1 MLRPDPST
9 TFIYNVP
16 MIQVLIKLGLSIL
29 LGGAIGLEREFGHK
43 PAGLRTN
50 ILICLGSTMMMTL
63 SGLMLTGKSAD
74 LFDPLRVAAGVIT
87 GMGFIG
93 AGTVIRSSGHV
104 HGLTTASTVWA
115 VTGLGLVIGAGYYR
129 IAVVFAAVVVVTLVV
144 FRKIEQILP
153 RKIGF
158 QYVLTAKNRPGIL
171 GELNEAA
178 RRRGIRLDDAVLKR
192 TGAAATVSF
201 NFSARDAA
209 EREFAL
215 VVAAL
220 GEVTEIR
227 LG

>member
-1 MLRPDPST
+1 
-9 TFIYNVP
+9 

-50 ILICLGSTMMMTL
+50 ILICLGSTMMMSL
-63 SGLMLTGKSAD
+63 SGLMLSGKSAT

-93 AGTVIRSSGHV
+93 AGTVIRASGHI
-104 HGLTTASTVWA
+104 HGLTTASTLWT

-129 IAVVFAAVVVVTLVV
+129 IAVLFAAIVVITLIF

-153 RKIGF
+153 RKIAF
-158 QYVLTAKNRPGIL
+158 QYVLEAKDKPGLL
-171 GELNEAA
+171 GELSEEA
-178 RRRGIRLDDAVLKR
+178 RKRGIHLDDVVLKR
-192 TGAAATVSF
+192 AGTEAVINLYF
-201 NFSARDAA
+201 VAREAD
-209 EREFAL
+209 EREFARS
-215 VVAAL
+215 VAAL
-220 GEVTEIR
+220 GQVTEIR

>member
-1 MLRPDPST
+1 M
-9 TFIYNVP
+9 YNIP
-16 MIQVLIKLGLSIL
+16 MTHVLIKLGLSIF

-63 SGLMLTGKSAD
+63 SGIMVGGKSAD

-93 AGTVIRSSGHV
+93 AGTVIRASGHV
-104 HGLTTASTVWA
+104 HGLTTASTLWA

-129 IAVVFAAVVVVTLVV
+129 IAVVFAAVVVVTLIL

-158 QYVLTAKNRPGIL
+158 QYVLTVRDRPGIL

-178 RRRGIRLDDAVLKR
+178 RKRGIHLEDVVLKR
-192 TGAAATVSF
+192 TGTAATIRL
-201 NFSARDAA
+201 NFTTRDAV
-209 EREFAL
+209 EREFARAA
-215 VVAAL
+215 AAL

>member
-1 MLRPDPST
+1 M
-9 TFIYNVP
+9 YNVP

-63 SGLMLTGKSAD
+63 SGIMLVRKGAESAD
-74 LFDPLRVAAGVIT
+74 SLRIAAGVIT

-93 AGTVIRSSGHV
+93 AGAVIRASGHV
-104 HGLTTASTVWA
+104 HGLTTASTLWA

-129 IAVVFAAVVVVTLVV
+129 IAIVFTAVVVVTLIL

-158 QYVLTAKNRPGIL
+158 QYVLMAKDRPGIL

-178 RRRGIRLDDAVLKR
+178 RKRGIHLDEVVLKR
-192 TGAAATVSF
+192 TGTAATVNL
-201 NFSARDAA
+201 NFSARDTV
-209 EREFAL
+209 ELEFAKA
-215 VVAAL
+215 VAAL
-220 GEVTEIR
+220 GEVIEIR

>member
-1 MLRPDPST
+1 MT
-9 TFIYNVP
+9 H
-16 MIQVLIKLGLSIL
+16 VLIKLGLSIF

-63 SGLMLTGKSAD
+63 SGIMVGGKSAD

-93 AGTVIRSSGHV
+93 AGTVIRASGHV
-104 HGLTTASTVWA
+104 HGLTTASTLWA

-129 IAVVFAAVVVVTLVV
+129 IAVVFAAVVVVTLIL

-158 QYVLTAKNRPGIL
+158 QYVLTVRDRPGIL

-178 RRRGIRLDDAVLKR
+178 RKRGIHLEDVVLKR
-192 TGAAATVSF
+192 TGTAATIRL
-201 NFSARDAA
+201 NFTTRDAV
-209 EREFAL
+209 EREFARA
-215 VVAAL
+215 VAAL

>member
-1 MLRPDPST
+1 
-9 TFIYNVP
+9 
-16 MIQVLIKLGLSIL
+16 MIHVLIKLGLSIL

-63 SGLMLTGKSAD
+63 SGLMLTGKSAE
-74 LFDPLRVAAGVIT
+74 LFDPLRVAAGIIT

-93 AGTVIRSSGHV
+93 AGTVIRASGHI

-115 VTGLGLVIGAGYYR
+115 VTGLGLVIGAGFFR
-129 IAVVFAAVVVVTLVV
+129 IAVVFAAVVVVTLIV

-153 RKIGF
+153 RKISF
-158 QYVLTAKNRPGIL
+158 QYVLTAKDKPGIL

-178 RRRGIRLDDAVLKR
+178 RRRGIHLDDVVLKR
-192 TGAAATVSF
+192 TGAAAIVSF
-201 NFSARDAA
+201 NFNVRDAV
-209 EREFAL
+209 EREFAGAI
-215 VVAAL
+215 AAL

>member
-1 MLRPDPST
+1 M
-9 TFIYNVP
+9 
-16 MIQVLIKLGLSIL
+16 MQVLIKLGLSIL

-63 SGLMLTGKSAD
+63 SGIMLSGKAAD

-93 AGTVIRSSGHV
+93 AGTVIRSSGHI
-104 HGLTTASTVWA
+104 HGLTTASTLWA

-129 IAVVFAAVVVVTLVV
+129 IAVLFAAVVVVTLVL

-153 RKIGF
+153 RKISF
-158 QYVLTAKNRPGIL
+158 QYVLAAKDRPGIL
-171 GELNEAA
+171 SELDEMA
-178 RRRGIRLDDAVLKR
+178 RKRGLHLEDVVLKR
-192 TGAAATVSF
+192 TGTAATISLNF
-201 NFSARDAA
+201 NTRDAV
-209 EREFAL
+209 EREFARA
-215 VVAAL
+215 VSAL
-220 GEVTEIR
+220 GDVTEIR

>member
-1 MLRPDPST
+1 
-9 TFIYNVP
+9 
-16 MIQVLIKLGLSIL
+16 MIHVLIKLGLSIL

-63 SGLMLTGKSAD
+63 SGIMVGGKSAD

-93 AGTVIRSSGHV
+93 AGTVIRASGHV
-104 HGLTTASTVWA
+104 HGLTTASTLWA
-115 VTGLGLVIGAGYYR
+115 VTGLGLVIGAGYYH
-129 IAVVFAAVVVVTLVV
+129 IAVVFAAVVVVTLIL

-153 RKIGF
+153 HKIGF
-158 QYVLTAKNRPGIL
+158 QYVLTVKDRPGIL

-178 RRRGIRLDDAVLKR
+178 RKRGIHLEDVVLKR
-192 TGAAATVSF
+192 TGTAATIRL
-201 NFSARDAA
+201 NFTTRDAV
-209 EREFAL
+209 EREFARTA
-215 VVAAL
+215 AAL

>member
-1 MLRPDPST
+1 M
-9 TFIYNVP
+9 YNVP

-63 SGLMLTGKSAD
+63 SGIMLVGKGAGSAD
-74 LFDPLRVAAGVIT
+74 SLRIAAGVIT

-93 AGTVIRSSGHV
+93 AGAVIRASGHV
-104 HGLTTASTVWA
+104 HGLTTASTLWA

-129 IAVVFAAVVVVTLVV
+129 IAVVFTAVVVVTLIL

-158 QYVLTAKNRPGIL
+158 QYVLMAKDRPGIL

-178 RRRGIRLDDAVLKR
+178 RKRGIHLDEVVLKR
-192 TGAAATVSF
+192 TGTAATISL
-201 NFSARDAA
+201 NFSARDTV
-209 EREFAL
+209 EREFAHT
-215 VVAAL
+215 VSEL
-220 GEVTEIR
+220 GEIAEVR

>member
-1 MLRPDPST
+1 M
-9 TFIYNVP
+9 YNKK
-16 MIQVLIKLGLSIL
+16 MIHVLIKLGLSIF

-63 SGLMLTGKSAD
+63 SGIMVGGKSAD

-93 AGTVIRSSGHV
+93 AGTVIRASGHV
-104 HGLTTASTVWA
+104 HGLTTASTLWA

-129 IAVVFAAVVVVTLVV
+129 IAVVFAAVVVVTLIL

-158 QYVLTAKNRPGIL
+158 QYVLTVKDRPGIL

-178 RRRGIRLDDAVLKR
+178 RKRGIHLEDVVLKR
-192 TGAAATVSF
+192 TGTAATIRL
-201 NFSARDAA
+201 NFTTRDAV
-209 EREFAL
+209 EREFARA
-215 VVAAL
+215 VAAL

>member
-1 MLRPDPST
+1 M
-9 TFIYNVP
+9 YNNP

-93 AGTVIRSSGHV
+93 AGTVIRASGHI

-129 IAVVFAAVVVVTLVV
+129 IAVLFAAVVVVTLIV
-144 FRKIEQILP
+144 FRKVEQILP
-153 RKIGF
+153 RKISF
-158 QYVLTAKNRPGIL
+158 EYVLTTKNRPGIL

-178 RRRGIRLDDAVLKR
+178 RRRGIHMDGVVLKR
-192 TGAAATVSF
+192 TGAVATVSF

-209 EREFAL
+209 EREFAGF
-215 VVAAL
+215 VAAL

>member
-1 MLRPDPST
+1 
-9 TFIYNVP
+9 

-93 AGTVIRSSGHV
+93 AGTVIRASGHI
-104 HGLTTASTVWA
+104 HGLTTASTLWA
-115 VTGLGLVIGAGYYR
+115 VTGLGLVIGAGFYD
-129 IAVVFAAVVVVTLVV
+129 IAVLFAGIVVITLII
-144 FRKIEQILP
+144 FRKVEQILP
-153 RKIGF
+153 RKINF
-158 QYVLTAKNRPGIL
+158 QYVLAARDRPGIL
-171 GELNEAA
+171 GELSEVA
-178 RRRGIRLDDAVLKR
+178 RKDGIHLDDVVLKR
-192 TGAAATVSF
+192 TGTTATISF
-201 NFSARDAA
+201 FFSARDAA
-209 EREFAL
+209 EREFARA
-215 VVAAL
+215 VTAL
-220 GEVTEIR
+220 GEVIEIR

>member
-1 MLRPDPST
+1 M
-9 TFIYNVP
+9 YNVP

-63 SGLMLTGKSAD
+63 SGIMLVGKSAGSAD
-74 LFDPLRVAAGVIT
+74 SLRIAAGVIT

-93 AGTVIRSSGHV
+93 AGAVIRASGHV
-104 HGLTTASTVWA
+104 HGLTTASTLWA

-129 IAVVFAAVVVVTLVV
+129 IAVVFTAVVVVTLIL

-158 QYVLTAKNRPGIL
+158 QYVLMAKDRPGIL

-178 RRRGIRLDDAVLKR
+178 RKRGIHLDEVVLKR
-192 TGAAATVSF
+192 TGTAATISL
-201 NFSARDAA
+201 NFSARDTV
-209 EREFAL
+209 EREFAHA
-215 VVAAL
+215 VAAL
-220 GEVTEIR
+220 GEVTEVR

>member
-1 MLRPDPST
+1 
-9 TFIYNVP
+9 
-16 MIQVLIKLGLSIL
+16 MIPILIKLGLAIL

-50 ILICLGSTMMMTL
+50 ILICLGSTMMMSL
-63 SGLMLTGKSAD
+63 SGLLLRGPAAQ

-93 AGTVIRSSGHV
+93 AGAVIRASGHV
-104 HGLTTASTVWA
+104 HGLTTAATVWV

-129 IAVVFAAVVVVTLVV
+129 IAVVFAAVVVASLIL
-144 FRKIEQILP
+144 FRKIEQVLP

-158 QYVLTAKNRPGIL
+158 QYVLEAPDRPGLL
-171 GELNEAA
+171 GEISAAA
-178 RRRGIRLDDAVLKR
+178 RAGGIHLDDVVLKR
-192 TGAAATVSF
+192 AGAAAVVSF
-201 NFSARDAA
+201 NFVARDAA
-209 EREFAL
+209 EREFARGI
-215 VVAAL
+215 AAL

>member
-1 MLRPDPST
+1 M
-9 TFIYNVP
+9 YNVP
-16 MIQVLIKLGLSIL
+16 MIHVLIKLGLSIL

-63 SGLMLTGKSAD
+63 SGIMVGGKSAD

-93 AGTVIRSSGHV
+93 AGTVIRASGHV
-104 HGLTTASTVWA
+104 HGLTTASTLWA
-115 VTGLGLVIGAGYYR
+115 VTGLGLVIGAGYYH
-129 IAVVFAAVVVVTLVV
+129 IAVVFAAVVVVTLIL

-153 RKIGF
+153 HKIGF
-158 QYVLTAKNRPGIL
+158 QYVLTVKDRPGIL

-178 RRRGIRLDDAVLKR
+178 RKRGIHLEDVVLKR
-192 TGAAATVSF
+192 TGTAATIRL
-201 NFSARDAA
+201 NFTTRDAV
-209 EREFAL
+209 EREFARTA
-215 VVAAL
+215 AAL

>member
-1 MLRPDPST
+1 
-9 TFIYNVP
+9 
-16 MIQVLIKLGLSIL
+16 MIQILIKLGLAIL

-63 SGLMLTGKSAD
+63 SGLLLRGQAAD

-93 AGTVIRSSGHV
+93 AGAVIRASGHV
-104 HGLTTASTVWA
+104 HGLTTAATVWV
-115 VTGLGLVIGAGYYR
+115 VTGLGLVIGAGYYW
-129 IAVVFAAVVVVTLVV
+129 IAAVFAAVVVFSLVL
-144 FRKIEQILP
+144 FRKIEQVLP

-158 QYVLTAKNRPGIL
+158 QYVLEARDRPGLL
-171 GELNEAA
+171 GEIGGAA
-178 RRRGIRLDDAVLKR
+178 RGCGIHLDDVVLKR
-192 TGAAATVSF
+192 SGAAAVISF
-201 NFSARDAA
+201 NFIARDAI
-209 EREFAL
+209 EREFAR
-215 VVAAL
+215 VIAAL

>member
-1 MLRPDPST
+1 MT
-9 TFIYNVP
+9 H
-16 MIQVLIKLGLSIL
+16 VLIKLGLSIF

-63 SGLMLTGKSAD
+63 SGIMVGGKSAD

-93 AGTVIRSSGHV
+93 AGTVIRASGHV
-104 HGLTTASTVWA
+104 HGLTTASTLWA

-129 IAVVFAAVVVVTLVV
+129 IAVVFAAVVVVTLIL

-158 QYVLTAKNRPGIL
+158 QYVLTVRDRPGIL

-178 RRRGIRLDDAVLKR
+178 RKRGIHLEDVVLKR
-192 TGAAATVSF
+192 TGTAATIRL
-201 NFSARDAA
+201 NFTTRDAV
-209 EREFAL
+209 EREFARAA
-215 VVAAL
+215 AAL